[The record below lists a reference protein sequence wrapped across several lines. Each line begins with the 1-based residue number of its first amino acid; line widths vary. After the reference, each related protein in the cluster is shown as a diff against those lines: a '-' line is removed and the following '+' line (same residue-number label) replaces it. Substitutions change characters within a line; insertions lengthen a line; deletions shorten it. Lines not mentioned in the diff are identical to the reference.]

1 MSYSGVKR
9 DGSIGGD
16 MKRKLSNA
24 RQNFLQRRY
33 AVSLGRR
40 YVLAAAGVMLMSVI
54 GCSQLSNSNNK
65 ALAESPLPQSELP
78 MQKKNVLLDTLFVSA
93 NVKFGFNLF
102 SQLLIGDR
110 NKNIFVSPPSVALA
124 LAMTYNGASGNT
136 QEAMAK
142 ALELQGMNLQQI
154 NSSYAELKASLKNL
168 DPKVKL
174 SIANSLWVDK
184 DVSLKADFI
193 QNNQDFYQAR
203 VTSLNFSD
211 TDTPS
216 KINNWVKENTQGKI
230 DTIVDNIDPS
240 KVLFLLNAIYFKGN
254 WTREFEQDKTA
265 PFDFYLSSGQTKEHP
280 MMSQSGEY
288 QYYETENFQAVSL
301 PYGES
306 GRTSFYIFLPKQN
319 SNLNSFYENLNGV
332 NWEKWMSQ
340 FAKREGFIR
349 LPRFKIDYET
359 TLNDALSAL
368 GMKEAFSDNA
378 NFSAMG
384 GDLKISEVKHKTF
397 VEVNEEGTEAAA
409 ITSIGIRAMSAIIPA
424 QEPFRMIVNR
434 PFFCVIRDN
443 RTQSVLFM
451 GSIVEPV

>member
-1 MSYSGVKR
+1 
-9 DGSIGGD
+9 

-78 MQKKNVLLDTLFVSA
+78 MENKAVFLDTFFVSA
-93 NVKFGFNLF
+93 NIKFGFNLF

-110 NKNIFVSPPSVALA
+110 NRNLFVSPSSIALA
-124 LAMTYNGASGNT
+124 LAMTYNGASGST
-136 QEAMAK
+136 QEEMAK
-142 ALELQGMNLQQI
+142 ALELQGINLQQI
-154 NSSYAELKASLKNL
+154 NSSYAELKASFKNP

-174 SIANSLWVDK
+174 NIANSLWVDK
-184 DVSLKADFI
+184 SVSFKSDFI
-193 QNNQDFYQAR
+193 QNNQEFYQAR
-203 VTSLNFSD
+203 VTSLNFADSHALHI
-211 TDTPS
+211 
-216 KINNWVKENTQGKI
+216 INNWVKENTQGKI
-230 DTIVDNIDPS
+230 DKIIDNIDPN
-240 KVLFLLNAIYFKGN
+240 KVLYLLNAIYFKGN
-254 WTREFEQDKTA
+254 WTREFEKDQTA
-265 PFDFYLSSGQTKEHP
+265 PFDFHLSSGEIKQHP

-288 QYYETENFQAVSL
+288 QYYETEKFQAVSL
-301 PYGES
+301 PYGEH
-306 GRTSFYIFLPKQN
+306 GRISFYIFLPKQN
-319 SNLNSFYENLNGV
+319 SNLNSFYEKLNAV

-340 FAKREGFIR
+340 FTEREGFVR
-349 LPRFKIDYET
+349 LPRFRMEYET
-359 TLNDALSAL
+359 RLNDALSAL

-384 GDLKISEVKHKTF
+384 TDLKISEVKHKTF

-409 ITSIGIRAMSAIIPA
+409 VTSIGIRAMSAIIPA

-434 PFFCVIRDN
+434 PFFCAIRDN
-443 RTQSVLFM
+443 QTHSILFM

>member
-1 MSYSGVKR
+1 
-9 DGSIGGD
+9 

-40 YVLAAAGVMLMSVI
+40 YVVAAAGVMLMSVI

-78 MQKKNVLLDTLFVSA
+78 MQKKTVLLDAFFVSA
-93 NVKFGFNLF
+93 NIKFSFNLF

-110 NKNIFVSPPSVALA
+110 NKNIFVSPSSIALA
-124 LAMTYNGASGNT
+124 LAMTYNGASGST

-168 DPKVKL
+168 DPKVTL
-174 SIANSLWVDK
+174 NIANSLWVNQN
-184 DVSLKADFI
+184 VSLKPNFI

-203 VTSLNFSD
+203 VTNLNFAD

-230 DTIVDNIDPS
+230 DKIVDNIDPN

-254 WTREFEQDKTA
+254 WTREFEKDKTA
-265 PFDFYLSSGQTKEHP
+265 PFDFYLSSGQIKQHP

-288 QYYETENFQAVSL
+288 EYYETENFQAVSL
-301 PYGES
+301 PYGENA
-306 GRTSFYIFLPKQN
+306 RTSFYIFLPKQN
-319 SNLNSFYENLNGV
+319 SNLNSFYEKLNAV

-340 FAKREGFIR
+340 FSKREGFVR
-349 LPRFKIDYET
+349 LPRFKMNYET
-359 TLNDALSAL
+359 TLNDALSVL
-368 GMKEAFSDNA
+368 GMEEVFSDNA

-384 GDLKISEVKHKTF
+384 ADLKISEVKHKTF

-409 ITSIGIRAMSAIIPA
+409 ITSIGVRAMSAIIPT
-424 QEPFRMIVNR
+424 QKPFRMIVNR
-434 PFFCVIRDN
+434 PFFCAIRDN
-443 RTQSVLFM
+443 QTQTILFM